1 MIRIVPTVVCLVLL
15 STYIVELSVGCPH
28 MTTPLLG
35 TSYNIFPRRST
46 SNKKDFYGQT
56 TNDIRGFL
64 LTISGQ

>member
-15 STYIVELSVGCPH
+15 ITYIVELLVGCPH

-35 TSYNIFPRRST
+35 NTFNIFPRRST